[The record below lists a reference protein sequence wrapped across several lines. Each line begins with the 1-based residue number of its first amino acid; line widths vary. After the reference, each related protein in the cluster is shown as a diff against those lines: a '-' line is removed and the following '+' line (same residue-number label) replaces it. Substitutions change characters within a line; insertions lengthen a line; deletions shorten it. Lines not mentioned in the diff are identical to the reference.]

1 MPSVWLFQAVWTV
14 FWTAIAVRF
23 TAIIAVL
30 GRLDGI
36 LGGCSRSF
44 CLPFSLTN
52 PNTATDTVAAVSEAV
67 LIIKTMYT
75 QKTSGYL
82 SGGAAGFTAHLTE
95 F

>member
-1 MPSVWLFQAVWTV
+1 MPGICLI
-14 FWTAIAVRF
+14 TAE
-23 TAIIAVL
+23 
-30 GRLDGI
+30 
-36 LGGCSRSF
+36 
-44 CLPFSLTN
+44 
-52 PNTATDTVAAVSEAV
+52 NTATDKAAAVSVAV